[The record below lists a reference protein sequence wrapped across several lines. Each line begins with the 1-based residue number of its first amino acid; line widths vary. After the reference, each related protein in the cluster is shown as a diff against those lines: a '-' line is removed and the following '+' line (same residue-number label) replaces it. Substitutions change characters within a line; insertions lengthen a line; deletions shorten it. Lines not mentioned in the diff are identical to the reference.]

1 MNHYSRRLLL
11 GALLVQ
17 LPLVSAR
24 AQFNAG
30 DLLNRA
36 GGAQGLLGSGLSQGE
51 IGAGL
56 KDVLKVSSRKVIGQV
71 SKPNGFFGDPAI
83 RIPLPGQL
91 EQARQ
96 PLSMVGA
103 SGMLDDL
110 SLRMNR
116 GAEKAAPKALNILT
130 DAASNI
136 SFDDARQ
143 ILTGPQDS
151 VTQYFRRSSTDKMTT
166 EFTPIM
172 GTALKGSG
180 ADKVM
185 DSVRQKVGGM
195 PMLGALGQMGLGKMG
210 MGQSNMTQSLLNLDL
225 TGFAVSG
232 ALEGIFHYMGLQEA
246 DIRSNPAAR
255 STSLLRKLFG

>member
-56 KDVLKVSSRKVIGQV
+56 KDVLKVSSRTVIGQV

-103 SGMLDDL
+103 S
-110 SLRMNR
+110 
-116 GAEKAAPKALNILT
+116 
-130 DAASNI
+130 
-136 SFDDARQ
+136 
-143 ILTGPQDS
+143 
-151 VTQYFRRSSTDKMTT
+151 
-166 EFTPIM
+166 
-172 GTALKGSG
+172 
-180 ADKVM
+180 
-185 DSVRQKVGGM
+185 
-195 PMLGALGQMGLGKMG
+195 
-210 MGQSNMTQSLLNLDL
+210 
-225 TGFAVSG
+225 
-232 ALEGIFHYMGLQEA
+232 
-246 DIRSNPAAR
+246 
-255 STSLLRKLFG
+255 